1 MEDEYSTRKALA
13 VGNLGAKNIKLTQKL
28 MDAIEKIPTLSIK
41 QIDQLSSTFDQMT
54 KIVNDIMEDK

>member
-1 MEDEYSTRKALA
+1 MEDEYLKRKTLA
-13 VGNLGAKNIKLTQKL
+13 VRNLGAKNIKLTQKL
-28 MDAIEKIPTLSIK
+28 MDAIEKIPTLSTK

>member
-1 MEDEYSTRKALA
+1 MEDEYLKRKALA

>member
-1 MEDEYSTRKALA
+1 MKDEYSTRKALA

-41 QIDQLSSTFDQMT
+41 QIDQLSSTFDQMA
-54 KIVNDIMEDK
+54 KIINDILEEK

>member
-1 MEDEYSTRKALA
+1 MKDEYSTRKALA

-41 QIDQLSSTFDQMT
+41 QIDQLSSTFDQMA
-54 KIVNDIMEDK
+54 KIINDILEDK